1 MLSNIVEPTDR
12 TDDHATHGHQF
23 DHQSITAHPQCSM
36 VHELQIIIRISSYQ
50 LSQNVLH
57 EKDFTEIT

>member
-23 DHQSITAHPQCSM
+23 DHQFITAHPQRSTTTLM
-36 VHELQIIIRISSYQ
+36 MIHQQ
-50 LSQNVLH
+50 
-57 EKDFTEIT
+57 

>member
-1 MLSNIVEPTDR
+1 MTMLRIVHQLIQQLITSNLQR
-12 TDDHATHGHQF
+12 
-23 DHQSITAHPQCSM
+23 SM

-57 EKDFTEIT
+57 EKDFIEIT